1 MINYDSQSGVDMTVS
16 TLAASRV
23 CSTLTLASIDRTR
36 EGNYSCRPSMVQE
49 NTYVDETEVHTTLW
63 KNPSPSL
70 NINERDRE
78 ISPSYKGT
86 T

>member
-23 CSTLTLASIDRTR
+23 CSTLTLASI
-36 EGNYSCRPSMVQE
+36 GRPSMVQE